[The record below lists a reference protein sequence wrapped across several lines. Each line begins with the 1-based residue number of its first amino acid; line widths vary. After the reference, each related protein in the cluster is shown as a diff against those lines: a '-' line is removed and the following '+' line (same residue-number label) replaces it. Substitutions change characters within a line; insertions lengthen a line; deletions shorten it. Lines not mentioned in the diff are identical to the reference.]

1 MGDPAVGC
9 AELPAHG
16 AERVRPDGND
26 VHRRRLARSHRYGQ
40 WRDAGVDG
48 VEHRGLTRLSEQTD
62 MGKVTGFLEI
72 DRQTAKYQPAS
83 DRIRHFKEFSIP
95 MSDQEVQKQAARCMD
110 CGIPYCHGPTGC
122 PVHNQIPDWNDL
134 VYADNWEEAIRN
146 LHSTNNFP
154 EFTGRICPAPCEEA
168 CTLNLED
175 APVAIK
181 TVEQAIADK
190 AYELGFIMPQP
201 PTTRSGRKVAVI
213 GSGPAGMAA
222 AQQLGRAGHE
232 VHVYERESRPG
243 GLLRYGIPDF
253 KMEKHF
259 IDRRVS
265 QMEGEGVTFFCNV
278 NVGVDRKMADL
289 VAGYDAVLYC
299 GGSETP
305 RASGI
310 PGTGLDGVHDAMPFL
325 VQQNKRVARENIDSV
340 GWPSAPISAAG
351 KHVVVVGGGDTA
363 SDCIG
368 TAFRQGA
375 VKVTQLDIR
384 PQPPEKEDKLAVW
397 PYWATKMRTSS
408 SQAEGVHREFQIG
421 DARIRRRGRP
431 ADRRQV
437 LRGGREAPAGR
448 RHGVRHPRRSR
459 LHRDRLP
466 RPVRGRRPRVRWA
479 RGLKIG
485 VDRRGS
491 TYVEADERDYRTSV
505 DKLWAAGDVRRGQSL
520 VVWAIREGR
529 QAARAIDL
537 ELTGTTTLPR

>member
-1 MGDPAVGC
+1 
-9 AELPAHG
+9 
-16 AERVRPDGND
+16 
-26 VHRRRLARSHRYGQ
+26 
-40 WRDAGVDG
+40 
-48 VEHRGLTRLSEQTD
+48 

-83 DRIRHFKEFSIP
+83 DRIRHFREFIIR

-134 VYADNWEEAIRN
+134 VYNNNWEEAIRN

-175 APVAIK
+175 APVTIK

-190 AYELGFIMPQP
+190 AYEMGFIVPQP
-201 PTTRSGRKVAVI
+201 VTAKTGKKVAII

-222 AQQLGRAGHE
+222 AQQLGRVGHD

-259 IDRRVS
+259 IDRRIE

-278 NVGVDRKMADL
+278 NVGVDKSMEEL
-289 VAGYDAVLYC
+289 LSSYDAVLYT
-299 GGSETP
+299 GGSEKP
-305 RASGI
+305 RDVGI
-310 PGTGLDGVHDAMPFL
+310 PGADLVGVHDAMPYL
-325 VQQNKRVARENIDSV
+325 VQQNKRVARESIDNV
-340 GWPSAPISAAG
+340 GWPSDPVLAGG
-351 KHVVVVGGGDTA
+351 KHVVVIGGGDTA
-363 SDCIG
+363 SDCVG

-408 SQAEGVHREFQIG
+408 SQAEGAVREFQVGTLELVGENGILAGVKCCQVDEKRKPVAGTEFVIKADLVFVAIG
-421 DARIRRRGRP
+421 FRG
-431 ADRRQV
+431 V
-437 LRGGREAPAGR
+437 LDT
-448 RHGVRHPRRSR
+448 GVVSD
-459 LHRDRLP
+459 LGDQLS
-466 RPVRGRRPRVRWA
+466 VTT
-479 RGLKIG
+479 
-485 VDRRGS
+485 DRRGS
-491 TYVEADERDYRTSV
+491 TNVAANENDYRTSV
-505 DKLWAAGDVRRGQSL
+505 DKLWAAGDARRGQSL

-529 QAARAIDL
+529 QAAREIDL
-537 ELTGTTTLPR
+537 SLMGATDLPR